1 MHIGK
6 SFKSL
11 VDLNVKDHEFSPSP
25 IKVDFEIGVWWVSNK
40 LTTLREKSY
49 NKIINYSVWGQ

>member
-6 SFKSL
+6 SIQSL
-11 VDLNVKDHEFSPSP
+11 VALNVKDHEFSPSP

-49 NKIINYSVWGQ
+49 NKIINYSV